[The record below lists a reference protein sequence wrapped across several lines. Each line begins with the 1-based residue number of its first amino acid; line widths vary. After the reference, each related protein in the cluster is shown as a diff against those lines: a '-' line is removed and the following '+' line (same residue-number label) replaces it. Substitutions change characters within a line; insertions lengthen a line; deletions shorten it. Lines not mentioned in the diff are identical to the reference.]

1 MTQIKPSL
9 NCKKPQSNLRLRFL
23 RMKAM
28 SQRLKT
34 SQVKPSWS
42 LRLTSLVAILADL
55 GFRTQIFTLIPQ
67 MILLKNWPLIISCQN
82 RIVSKSES
90 KHLLI
95 NHQLSKRSQNPICLR
110 KRQSMKPSP
119 AKELASL
126 VWALLWLT
134 KVYAISSGSTSTR
147 LPVRLLS
154 RIKLPGKSKDAKR
167 ARKTR

>member
-9 NCKKPQSNLRLRFL
+9 NYKRLSQILSYRFL

-28 SQRLKT
+28 NRRLKA

-42 LRLTSLVAILADL
+42 QQLTSLVAIRVDL

-95 NHQLSKRSQNPICLR
+95 NHQLSKRSLNQICLC
-110 KRQSMKPSP
+110 KQQSQQPSL
-119 AKELASL
+119 AKELAS
-126 VWALLWLT
+126 
-134 KVYAISSGSTSTR
+134 
-147 LPVRLLS
+147 
-154 RIKLPGKSKDAKR
+154 
-167 ARKTR
+167 